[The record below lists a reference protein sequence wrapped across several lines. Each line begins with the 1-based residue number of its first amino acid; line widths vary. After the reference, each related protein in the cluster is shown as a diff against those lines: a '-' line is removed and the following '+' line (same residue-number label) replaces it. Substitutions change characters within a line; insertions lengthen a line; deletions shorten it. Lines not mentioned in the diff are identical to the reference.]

1 MVVVIIT
8 LSIVANM
15 RLSLLILTVLFTYM
29 SAGSQSLPLLFD
41 FENPPVF
48 QPQFWT
54 LHPNLSGSNG
64 RIEIVNDPDTGNYY
78 AVLSKQND
86 SGGMTQS
93 AIDLKLN
100 ISSWAGLEV
109 DFSFDFNYFF
119 NETQFNDAVFMS
131 DNGGVSFKRVLA
143 MQPSRWCQD
152 KWMRFPAFDFN
163 ALLANNGLS
172 YSSNFVIR
180 FVQEGTGDLNSS
192 GDEDGLL
199 LDNIRFDVRQP
210 LQPATL
216 PLAESFATGELNPF
230 HWRIMRSI
238 PNPAD
243 QILPA
248 GITPSYYVSIIN
260 GDAVDNDNYSL
271 ALGKIHDCGGET
283 SSYLDLHL
291 NLLNM
296 EDQQLLLS
304 FAFKH
309 FYDETQFA
317 DALWLSD
324 DGGQNFVR
332 GIALEPSR
340 WENNIYG
347 SFQSIWLNQL
357 IDSRGLSH
365 SSNFVIR
372 FNQIGTGDFN
382 TSGDEDGMIIDDVR
396 IDVLAPVTYKLPP
409 FCDNFENSDYE
420 AHWRFGTAELTSSG
434 QATNGTNPASL
445 AGQLAFRG
453 VEESVGLAL
462 GNRYDS
468 EENSLVRA
476 DMHVDFNLLR
486 NAVLSFALFNHYNE
500 NQAQEGLYL
509 SIDGGDNF
517 TKIYTFDWP
526 AISNNNYTLI
536 TLPLDVIAAN
546 NGLSLSAET
555 ILRFQYYGAGDFST
569 SGDEDGMI
577 LDNVCISGIV
587 VADDSPSLDERLQLW
602 PNPVVDL
609 LQLALPTAEKLV
621 IRLTDAQGR
630 EVLRQELR
638 EAVSTH
644 SLDMRR
650 LPAGMYGLQLQHSQG
665 TVYRKLIKQ

>member
-1 MVVVIIT
+1 M
-8 LSIVANM
+8 N
-15 RLSLLILTVLFTYM
+15 
-29 SAGSQSLPLLFD
+29 AGSQSLPLLFD

-54 LHPNLSGSNG
+54 LYPNLSGSNG
-64 RIEIVNDPDTGNYY
+64 RVEIVNDPETGNYH

-100 ISSWAGLEV
+100 ISSWDGQQV
-109 DFSFDFNYFF
+109 DFSFDLNYFF
-119 NETQFNDAVFMS
+119 SETQYNDAIFMS
-131 DNGGVSFKRVLA
+131 DNGGVSFRRVLA

-152 KWMRFPAFDFN
+152 KWMRFPVFDFS
-163 ALLANNGLS
+163 ALMANNELN

-180 FVQEGTGDLNSS
+180 FVHEGTGDLSTS

-199 LDNIRFDVRQP
+199 LDNIRFNVRQP
-210 LQPATL
+210 LQPAT
-216 PLAESFATGELNPF
+216 PPFAESFAAGELNPSY
-230 HWRIMRSI
+230 WRVMRSI

-296 EDQQLLLS
+296 EDQQMLLS

-309 FYDETQFA
+309 FTDETQFA

-324 DGGQNFVR
+324 DGGQSFERVV
-332 GIALEPSR
+332 ALEPSR
-340 WENNIYG
+340 WRNNTYG
-347 SFQSIWLNQL
+347 SFQSFWLNQL
-357 IDSRGLSH
+357 INSTLLSY

-372 FNQIGTGDFN
+372 FNQYGTGDFS

-396 IDVLAPVTYKLPP
+396 IDTLAPVTYKLPP
-409 FCDNFENSDYE
+409 FCDNFESSGYE
-420 AHWRFGTAELTSSG
+420 PHWRFGTAELDSSG
-434 QATNGTNPASL
+434 RATNGTNPASL
-445 AGQLAFRG
+445 AGRLAFRG

-476 DMHVDFNLLR
+476 DLHVDFSSVS

-526 AISNNNYTLI
+526 AISENNYTLLN
-536 TLPLDVIAAN
+536 LPLEAIAAN

-555 ILRFQYYGAGDFST
+555 ILSFRYYGAGDFST
-569 SGDEDGMI
+569 AGDEDGMI

-587 VADDSPSLDERLQLW
+587 VADDSPSLDESLQLW

-630 EVLRQELR
+630 ELHRQELR
-638 EAVSTH
+638 EAVSTY
-644 SLDMRR
+644 SLDMRG

-665 TVYRKLIKQ
+665 SVYRKIIKQ

>member
-1 MVVVIIT
+1 M
-8 LSIVANM
+8 N
-15 RLSLLILTVLFTYM
+15 
-29 SAGSQSLPLLFD
+29 AGSQSLPLLFD

-64 RIEIVNDPDTGNYY
+64 RVEIVNDPDTGNYY

-86 SGGMTQS
+86 SGGVTQS

-143 MQPSRWCQD
+143 MQPSRWCQNE
-152 KWMRFPAFDFN
+152 WMRFPVFDFN

-180 FVQEGTGDLNSS
+180 FSHEGTGDLNTS

-216 PLAESFATGELNPF
+216 PFAESFATGELNPF

-238 PNPAD
+238 PNPSGT
-243 QILPA
+243 LPDS
-248 GITPSYYVSIIN
+248 ITPSYYASIIN

-324 DGGQNFVR
+324 DGGQTFVEER
-332 GIALEPSR
+332 RIALEPSR
-340 WENNIYG
+340 WRNNIYG

-357 IDSRGLSH
+357 IESWGLSY
-365 SSNFVIR
+365 SSDFVIR
-372 FNQIGTGDFN
+372 FNQTGTGDFN

-409 FCDNFENSDYE
+409 FCDDFENSDYE

-434 QATNGTNPASL
+434 QATNGTNPAHL
-445 AGQLAFRG
+445 VGQLAFRG

-476 DMHVDFNLLR
+476 DMHVDFR
-486 NAVLSFALFNHYNE
+486 SVSDAVLSFALFDHYNE
-500 NQAQEGLYL
+500 NQFQEGLYL

-526 AISNNNYTLI
+526 AIGDNNYTLI
-536 TLPLDVIAAN
+536 NLPLEAIAAS
-546 NGLSLSAET
+546 NGLNLSAET

-665 TVYRKLIKQ
+665 TVYRKIIKQ